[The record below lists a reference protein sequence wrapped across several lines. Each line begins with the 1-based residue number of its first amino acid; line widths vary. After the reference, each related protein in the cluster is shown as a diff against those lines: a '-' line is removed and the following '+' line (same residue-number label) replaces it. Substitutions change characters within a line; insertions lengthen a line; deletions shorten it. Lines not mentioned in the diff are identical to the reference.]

1 MSAPTERMTVT
12 ADQASAARQ
21 VTRERS
27 SRTRRLISLGP
38 PTAVIVALLVAWE
51 LAVKLFDIKQ
61 YLLPAP
67 TQIASYMVDHPGILW
82 SATLVTTKEILL
94 AFGISIVLG
103 VPLGMLLA
111 QDSAVSRSVYP
122 VVVGSQTFPKLALGP
137 LFIVWFGFGIT
148 PKLILAFLV
157 AFFPLTIATTVG
169 IHSVRAETRLLA
181 RSIGLNPAQRFI
193 KVTLPQALPSVF
205 GGLKV
210 AITLAVVGVVVAEF
224 LGATSGIG
232 YLIINATGTVDT
244 LLLFSALVAL
254 TVVGLV
260 LYMGVALAERLAIPW
275 WFNAQHDDR

>member
-1 MSAPTERMTVT
+1 MSAPTKRMTV
-12 ADQASAARQ
+12 ADQASASRQ
-21 VTRERS
+21 VTHERPFV
-27 SRTRRLISLGP
+27 TRKLIALGP
-38 PTAVIVALLVAWE
+38 PTAVIIVLLVVWE
-51 LAVKLFDIKQ
+51 LAVDLFDIEQ

-67 TQIASYMVDHPGILW
+67 TEIASYMSDNPGILW

-111 QDSAVSRSVYP
+111 QDSLVSRSVYP

-169 IHSVRAETRLLA
+169 IQSVRAETRVLA
-181 RSIGLNPAQRFI
+181 RSIGLSSAQRFI

-244 LLLFSALVAL
+244 LLLFSALVVL
-254 TVVGLV
+254 TIVGLV
-260 LYMGVALAERLAIPW
+260 LYLGVAVAERLAIPW
-275 WFNAQHDDR
+275 WFNAQNDDK